1 MKKNRLIFW
10 FLLVAQIF
18 CVCACV
24 SVRGGAPCFA
34 SGELVFRQERLV
46 LEYDFLNESS
56 GTVEKVDFVVC
67 AADSADE
74 YEFSARRFFVSCKIC
89 VPPGESVHD
98 YFEIPDFSDLCDSDD
113 FNELDLQIESFYAE
127 KIYYS
132 DGTFFEDPF
141 GRFSR

>member
-1 MKKNRLIFW
+1 M
-10 FLLVAQIF
+10 
-18 CVCACV
+18 
-24 SVRGGAPCFA
+24 
-34 SGELVFRQERLV
+34 

-56 GTVEKVDFVVC
+56 ETVEKVDFVVC
-67 AADSADE
+67 VADSTDE
-74 YEFSARRFFVSCKIC
+74 DDFSARRFFVSCKIC

-98 YFEIPDFSDLCDSDD
+98 YFEISDFSDLCDSDD

-127 KIYYS
+127 KIHYS